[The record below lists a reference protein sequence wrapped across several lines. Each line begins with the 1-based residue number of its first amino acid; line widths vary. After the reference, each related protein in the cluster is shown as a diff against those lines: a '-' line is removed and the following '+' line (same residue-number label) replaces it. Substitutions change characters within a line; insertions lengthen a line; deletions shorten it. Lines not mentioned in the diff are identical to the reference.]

1 MKIQRWNRA
10 IGIMIAV
17 GLVMAFSVG
26 CAAPSPE
33 ASESAPPAE
42 VPSVNEEPASEK
54 PVSGESAPALKKT
67 VISYAGGTCEAPTF
81 VAFHKGFF
89 EEEGLDVELV
99 QTGFEQ
105 LKLGLDSG
113 EIDAALSNFA
123 WFKPIEQGLN
133 IKLTAGIHTGCIK
146 AVTPADS
153 GIESI
158 ADLKGKAVGVD
169 AIGGGPQ
176 IALSAKLRE
185 VDINPVTEV
194 EWKAYPGPQLE
205 EAINKGEIVAYM
217 TWDPFPTQA
226 HDYNGYNVLLDIG
239 ADDPFNNN
247 YCCFVGVSAKVVQE
261 DPEKA
266 AAITRAF
273 LKASEWVTEN
283 PEEAAKISIDN
294 KYVGGDV
301 ELNTKL
307 LASYGW
313 EPSISQAKENIRYYI
328 TELKTQ
334 GILES
339 GTSEEDLFNR
349 VFAEVIPDYNG
360 K

>member
-1 MKIQRWNRA
+1 MGKKV
-10 IGIMIAV
+10 GIISA
-17 GLVMAFSVG
+17 GLSVVIILATLLIG
-26 CAAPSPE
+26 CASAGSQSAQLATENPQATTQGIAPEQPE
-33 ASESAPPAE
+33 
-42 VPSVNEEPASEK
+42 K
-54 PVSGESAPALKKT
+54 KLKKT

-81 VAFHKGFF
+81 VALHKGFF

-99 QTGFEQ
+99 QSGFDQ
-105 LKLGLDSG
+105 LKLGLDKG
-113 EIDAALSNFA
+113 EIDAAQANFA

-146 AVTPADS
+146 AVTPSDS

-185 VDINPVTEV
+185 AGIDPVTEV

-226 HDYNGYNVLLDIG
+226 CEHNGYKVLFDIG
-239 ADDPFNNN
+239 GDDPFKNN
-247 YCCFVGVSAKVVQE
+247 YCCFVGVSAKVVEE

-266 AAITRAF
+266 VAITRAL
-273 LKASEWVTEN
+273 LKASEWVAEN
-283 PEEAAKISIDN
+283 PEEAARISIDN

-313 EPSISQAKENIRYYI
+313 DPSISQAKENIRYYI
-328 TELKTQ
+328 NELKTQ

-339 GTSEEDLFNR
+339 GTSEEELYNR
-349 VFAEVIPDYNG
+349 VFAEVIHDFNG